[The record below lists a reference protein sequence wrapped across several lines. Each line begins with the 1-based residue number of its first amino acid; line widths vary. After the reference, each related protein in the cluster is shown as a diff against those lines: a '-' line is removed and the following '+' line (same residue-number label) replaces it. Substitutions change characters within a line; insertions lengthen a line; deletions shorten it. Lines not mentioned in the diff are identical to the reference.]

1 MYKVE
6 GFLSHLTE
14 FYLVLLGFPSS
25 RSVFMVGLGF
35 NKVYLVLLFFSSFS
49 LALFCSIPNF
59 ADLQLN

>member
-14 FYLVLLGFPSS
+14 FYLVLLGFPSY

-35 NKVYLVLLFFSSFS
+35 NKVYLVLLFSAVS
-49 LALFCSIPNF
+49 L
-59 ADLQLN
+59 